1 MTRLIVNRYKFT
13 LKGHFI
19 KFHTNA
25 TCHSVCEPVPTLH
38 RSSRT
43 FCQNIEDLCQNLLF
57 NFNVF
62 INFRVWNYRIRDYEI
77 RDFSWFFISRFWNS
91 GFWHFGILKI
101 RHFKNSI
108 LWNFGILKTSGLCHS
123 WFWHFGILKF
133 QDLECRDS
141 ALSGFRVSGFYT
153 DPHN

>member
-62 INFRVWNYRIRDYEI
+62 INFRVRIIEFGI
-77 RDFSWFFISRFWNS
+77 MK
-91 GFWHFGILKI
+91 FGILV
-101 RHFKNSI
+101 
-108 LWNFGILKTSGLCHS
+108 NFLFRDFEI
-123 WFWHFGILKF
+123 
-133 QDLECRDS
+133 QDFDI
-141 ALSGFRVSGFYT
+141 SGF
-153 DPHN
+153 

>member
-1 MTRLIVNRYKFT
+1 MTTRLIVNRYKFT

-62 INFRVWNYRIRDYEI
+62 INFRVRDYRIQDYEI
-77 RDFSWFFISRFWNS
+77 RNFSWFFISRFWNS

-101 RHFKNSI
+101 RYYEI
-108 LWNFGILKTSGLCHS
+108 LGFWKLRDYVIRDFDISVFWNFGI
-123 WFWHFGILKF
+123 
-133 QDLECRDS
+133 
-141 ALSGFRVSGFYT
+141 
-153 DPHN
+153 